1 MKLINKLVILSCFAF
16 IIFADLDVN
25 INVNSSELKAKLK
38 AAAQKIKEAIKNK
51 KDFKDVDVSD
61 LKTTLNIMKEGG
73 EDNEM
78 IKKIE

>member
-25 INVNSSELKAKLK
+25 INVNSSELRAKLK

>member
-38 AAAQKIKEAIKNK
+38 AASQKIKEAIKNK
-51 KDFKDVDVSD
+51 KDFKDVDVS
-61 LKTTLNIMKEGG
+61 
-73 EDNEM
+73 
-78 IKKIE
+78 